1 MTTYDLHGIL
11 GVELVDA
18 RATDAAVV
26 DRQLGPLRGPL
37 PDGPT
42 IRIRFVD
49 RLAHGPLR
57 LTGVRESGHDGDR
70 FVVLRSIHKVPARAA
85 LPLLD
90 TGQPLEIVAERGTP
104 AIPLLI
110 PLINL
115 TALSTGVVPLH
126 AAAFVHE
133 GRGVLVTGWSKG
145 GKTETLLAFLGHGA
159 SYLGDEWIYVR
170 PDGTMSGI
178 PEPIRL
184 WNWHVE
190 QLDDVRLRLP
200 ALDRL
205 RLRAI
210 GGAYAAARLGARQLS
225 AAGKAARLLRAQRY
239 VDAVPGTVAGGA
251 MTVGPARI
259 DVVVLVGSWTDAGV
273 ATRSLPVSEIVD
285 RMVHSLAYERRE
297 LVART
302 WEHRFGSPGRL
313 PQALDSAS
321 EQERLGL
328 TAALTRTRAVAMD
341 HPYPVEIDALYRALA
356 PLIAED
362 PA

>member
-1 MTTYDLHGIL
+1 MTSYDLHGIL

-18 RATDAAVV
+18 RASDAAVV

-49 RLAHGPLR
+49 RLGHRPLR

-70 FVVLRSIHKVPARAA
+70 FVVLRSSHKVPARVAV
-85 LPLLD
+85 PLLD
-90 TGQPLEIVAERGTP
+90 AGQPLEIVAERGAP

-110 PLINL
+110 PLVNL

-159 SYLGDEWIYVR
+159 AYLGDEWIYVR

-190 QLDDVRLRLP
+190 QLGDVRQRLS
-200 ALDRL
+200 ALDRF

-210 GGAYAAARLGARQLS
+210 DGAYAAARVGSGRVP
-225 AAGKAARLLRAQRY
+225 GVGRAARLLRAQRY
-239 VDAVPGTVAGGA
+239 VDAEPRRVAGAA
-251 MTVGPARI
+251 MAEGPARI
-259 DVVVLVGSWTDAGV
+259 DVVVLVGSWSHAGV
-273 ATRSLPVSEIVD
+273 ATRLLGVSDVVD
-285 RMVHSLAYERRE
+285 RMLHSLAYERRE

-313 PQALDSAS
+313 PRALDTAS
-321 EQERLGL
+321 EQERQGL
-328 TAALTRTRAVAMD
+328 TAALASTRAVALD

-356 PLIAED
+356 PLIAD
-362 PA
+362 HAA